1 MRFSFRVFRANFTF
15 VTDYLTTIG
24 LEVHAELNTKTK
36 MFCDCANDPLE
47 KSPNLNICPIC
58 MGHPGTLPVINRGA
72 VEKVIAVGLALGC
85 SIEKH
90 SFFERKNYFYPDLPK
105 GYQISQF
112 QFPFCREGSM
122 TVNGKKIRIE
132 RIHLE
137 EDAGKL
143 MHESDGAT
151 LADFNRAGVPLME
164 LVTHPDLTEAEEVR
178 KFASELQLILRY
190 IGASDA
196 DMEKGQMRVEVNL
209 SLRPK
214 GQKEFGTKVEV
225 KNINSISAAA
235 KSADYEI
242 KRQKEVLE
250 AGDTLVQE
258 TRGWDDVHDK
268 TVSQRIKEGSADYRY
283 FPEPDLPP
291 IVLTDAEIESIRS
304 SLPELPAARRERF
317 SREYG
322 LPEGDVEILT
332 VFKELGDYFEDV
344 VSELKAEDN
353 PLNGEATDYSKFT
366 KTAANWLITQLQPK
380 LNAVSAIPQDT
391 KITPAL
397 FADFIIRVQSG
408 LIGSTAAQVV
418 LQEMWETG
426 EDPEDIIKEKD
437 LSQVSDSASMNIFIE
452 DAIAQSDKIVA
463 DFKGGKEPALKALV
477 GKVMALS
484 KGKANPKTAEQMLRE
499 KLR

>member
-1 MRFSFRVFRANFTF
+1 M
-15 VTDYLTTIG
+15 TDYLTTIG

-47 KSPNLNICPIC
+47 KTPNLNVCPIC

-72 VEKVIAVGLALGC
+72 VEKLIAAGLALEC

-112 QFPFCREGSM
+112 QVPFCREG
-122 TVNGKKIRIE
+122 VLNVGGKKIRIE

-143 MHESDGAT
+143 IHESGDVT
-151 LADFNRAGVPLME
+151 LVDYNRAGVPLME
-164 LVTHPDLTEAEEVR
+164 LVTHPDLTEPEEVR
-178 KFASELQLILRY
+178 RFASELQLILRY
-190 IGASDA
+190 LGASDA
-196 DMEKGQMRVEVNL
+196 DMEKGQMRIEVNL

-214 GQKEFGTKVEV
+214 GQKDYGTKVEV
-225 KNINSISAAA
+225 KNINSISSAA

-242 KRQKEVLE
+242 KRQAEVLE
-250 AGDTLVQE
+250 SGGTLVQE

-268 TVSQRIKEGSADYRY
+268 TISQRTKEGSADYRY

-291 IVLTDAEIESIRS
+291 IVFTDTEIEAIRA
-304 SLPELPAARRERF
+304 SLPELPVARRERF
-317 SREYG
+317 AREYG
-322 LPEGDVEILT
+322 LPDGDVEILT
-332 VFKELGDYFEDV
+332 VFKELGDFFEEV
-344 VSELKAEDN
+344 VSELKAEDS
-353 PLNGEATDYSKFT
+353 PVTGEATDYGKLT
-366 KTAANWLITQLQPK
+366 KVAANWLITQLQPK

-397 FADFIIRVQSG
+397 FADFVVRVASG
-408 LIGSTAAQVV
+408 QIGSTAAQVV
-418 LQEMWETG
+418 LQTMWETG
-426 EDPEDIIKEKD
+426 EDPEDIIKAKD
-437 LSQVSDSASMNIFIE
+437 LAQVSDSVSMNIFVE
-452 DAIAQSDKIVA
+452 DAIAQSEKIVA
-463 DFKGGKEPALKALV
+463 DFKGGKEVALKALV

-484 KGKANPKTAEQMLRE
+484 KGKADPKVAEQMLRE
-499 KLR
+499 KLSL